1 MPVIKKPSSLPLLS
15 FSFVFIIIATSAV
28 ISFISFNNEK
38 KAVENLAK
46 QLQVQIF
53 VNIREKLGN
62 YLAMP
67 HRLNRLN
74 ADILSQ
80 NPALMEDLEGLRSI
94 YIRQMKVFESL
105 GTLAAGIQK
114 QGNYVG
120 VGRREDEFFS
130 SGLMNRDRDSTYRV
144 SLLDSQGRVIR
155 QLAETPDYDARIR
168 PWYKTAAESGK
179 AAWSPVYIWAAGTGI
194 GITAVLPV
202 YDTAGS
208 LMAVQQSALTLGL
221 ISSFMQDL
229 QMEKSVQVFLAEPG
243 GMLVASSDSGKVIR
257 KGINGFERIQAVES
271 STPFIRAASAH
282 LMNQFGSM
290 GGIPANYHIKTEID
304 GQSYFIAASALN
316 DPRGLNWIL
325 ITGLSESDVL
335 AQINSDARTTVLL
348 CIIVSLAAVW
358 TALVIARRLASLNRC
373 LKLEIAERRQAEEA
387 VRESEEQFR
396 AMFENHYAVMMLFD
410 PENGKIIR
418 VNSSAEKYYGYSSE
432 QFAEMTVFEINLLE
446 KEKIEIKM
454 ANAKNKKRNCFHFSH
469 KLANGEIRDV
479 EVHSSPVP
487 FKGKRLLFSII
498 YDITERR
505 LIENSLRESEE
516 RYRKAQALG
525 HVGNWEYNIQT
536 SRFWGSDEAKRIY
549 GFDVNAD
556 SFTAD
561 EVESCIPEKDRV
573 HQALNN
579 LIENSK
585 EYNLEFEIIAKDTKK
600 RKTIVSVAELERD
613 EDGCPLKVSGV
624 IHDITE
630 RKRVEQEL
638 RISLEK
644 YRVLFESFP
653 IGVSV
658 MDADK
663 NLLEANHESEKLL
676 GISLAEHTGR
686 KIDSSEWKIICPSG
700 TPMPA
705 EEYPGIR
712 ALKTGQVIKN
722 VEMGIVKENQE
733 TTWINV
739 HAAPIPLEEYGVI
752 ITYHDITARKQAEEE
767 LRHAKEAAESA
778 TLAKS
783 EFLASMSHEIRTPMN
798 VIVNMSELLLETE
811 LNSEQSSYA
820 RMVSES
826 SGILLALI
834 NDILDFS
841 KIEAGKLDL
850 ENTGFSLAQIVGEVM
865 RILELKGDEKGLRL
879 ICHIAGDVHPYLM
892 GDPSRLRQILLNLVN
907 NAVKFTQKG
916 EVKISVRSEKQSES
930 QAVIRFEISDTGIG
944 IPEDRIEK
952 LFRPFSQADSSTT
965 RKYGGTGLGL
975 SISKRLAEMMGGEI
989 GVESTAGIGSTF
1001 RFTAVFEKRRKGKNE
1016 EKHTHKAVPENI
1028 RLPSDIRIL
1037 LVEDNPFN
1045 RQVALALLKKHDI
1058 LPDTAENGKEALEI
1072 LAQKK
1077 YDLVLM
1083 DIEMPEMNGLEAT
1096 RNIRD
1101 SDSENRNV
1109 PIIAMTAHALKG
1121 SRERFLAA
1129 GMDDCI
1135 TKPVDPG
1142 TLFAAIRCR
1151 AALSEKKPD
1160 EKKTS
1165 EKKTDDASCLCHE
1178 YENREIFDRA
1188 DFLNRMGGDES
1199 LAEML
1204 SELFPEQI
1212 LTETERLKAS
1222 VRENNAEKIRC
1233 RAHGIKGMA
1242 DNMSAPGLRKAAFEI
1257 ETAAKKGDT
1266 AAIGGLLEKLEK
1278 EAEMLL
1284 TFLAEK

>member
-15 FSFVFIIIATSAV
+15 FSFVFIIIATSAA
-28 ISFISFNNEK
+28 ISFISLNNEK
-38 KAVENLAK
+38 KTVENLAT

-53 VNIREKLGN
+53 VNIREKLDN

-67 HRLNRLN
+67 HSLNRLN
-74 ADILSQ
+74 ADILAQ

-94 YIRQMKVFESL
+94 YIRQLKAFETL
-105 GTLAAGIQK
+105 GTLAVGIQK

-179 AAWSPVYIWAAGTGI
+179 AAWSPVYIWAAGTDI

-208 LMAVQQSALTLGL
+208 LTAVQQSALTLGFV
-221 ISSFMQDL
+221 SSFIQEL
-229 QMEKSVQVFLAEPG
+229 RMEKSVQVFLAEPG
-243 GMLVASSDSGKVIR
+243 GMLVASSDSEKVIR

-358 TALVIARRLASLNRC
+358 TALVIARRLTSLNRC

-396 AMFENHYAVMMLFD
+396 AMFESHYAVMMLFD

-432 QFAEMTVFEINLLE
+432 QFADMTIFEINLLE

-454 ANAKNKKRNCFHFSH
+454 ANAKNKKRNCFHFPH

-479 EVHSSPVP
+479 EVHSSPIP
-487 FKGKRLLFSII
+487 FKGKTILFSII
-498 YDITERR
+498 YDITDRR
-505 LIENSLRESEE
+505 RAENYLRESEE

-525 HVGNWEYNIQT
+525 HVGNWEYNLQT
-536 SRFWGSDEAKRIY
+536 NRFWGSDEAKRIY

-752 ITYHDITARKQAEEE
+752 ITYHDITGRKRAEESLRESEEKFHKAFHASPVVMSITSLDDGIFMDVNSQFLHLTELTREEVIGHKANELNMWQENEREGIIREMQKKGFVHGREVSFITKSGKIFPLLWYGDLVHINNRPCLIVTGYDLTERKRVENALRESNEYLENLFNHANAPIIVWDSSLRITRFNRAFERVSGYDAAEVISKKIDFLFPADKKAFLLENIQKTAKGEKWEILEIEILRKDGKIRTVLWNSANIFDKDGKTIAATIAQGQDITKRKHAEEE

-778 TLAKS
+778 TRAKS

-811 LNSEQSSYA
+811 LNSGQSSYA

-841 KIEAGKLDL
+841 KI
-850 ENTGFSLAQIVGEVM
+850 
-865 RILELKGDEKGLRL
+865 
-879 ICHIAGDVHPYLM
+879 
-892 GDPSRLRQILLNLVN
+892 
-907 NAVKFTQKG
+907 
-916 EVKISVRSEKQSES
+916 
-930 QAVIRFEISDTGIG
+930 
-944 IPEDRIEK
+944 
-952 LFRPFSQADSSTT
+952 
-965 RKYGGTGLGL
+965 
-975 SISKRLAEMMGGEI
+975 
-989 GVESTAGIGSTF
+989 
-1001 RFTAVFEKRRKGKNE
+1001 
-1016 EKHTHKAVPENI
+1016 
-1028 RLPSDIRIL
+1028 
-1037 LVEDNPFN
+1037 
-1045 RQVALALLKKHDI
+1045 
-1058 LPDTAENGKEALEI
+1058 
-1072 LAQKK
+1072 
-1077 YDLVLM
+1077 
-1083 DIEMPEMNGLEAT
+1083 
-1096 RNIRD
+1096 
-1101 SDSENRNV
+1101 
-1109 PIIAMTAHALKG
+1109 
-1121 SRERFLAA
+1121 
-1129 GMDDCI
+1129 
-1135 TKPVDPG
+1135 
-1142 TLFAAIRCR
+1142 
-1151 AALSEKKPD
+1151 
-1160 EKKTS
+1160 
-1165 EKKTDDASCLCHE
+1165 
-1178 YENREIFDRA
+1178 
-1188 DFLNRMGGDES
+1188 
-1199 LAEML
+1199 
-1204 SELFPEQI
+1204 
-1212 LTETERLKAS
+1212 
-1222 VRENNAEKIRC
+1222 
-1233 RAHGIKGMA
+1233 
-1242 DNMSAPGLRKAAFEI
+1242 
-1257 ETAAKKGDT
+1257 
-1266 AAIGGLLEKLEK
+1266 
-1278 EAEMLL
+1278 
-1284 TFLAEK
+1284 